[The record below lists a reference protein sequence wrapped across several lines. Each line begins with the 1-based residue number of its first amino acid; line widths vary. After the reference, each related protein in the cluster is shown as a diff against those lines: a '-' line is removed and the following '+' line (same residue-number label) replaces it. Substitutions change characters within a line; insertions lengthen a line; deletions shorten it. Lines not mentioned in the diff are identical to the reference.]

1 MDITIKELEHRYQM
15 KTPFE
20 RLALY
25 DVNASIQEGS
35 YVAVIG
41 HTGSGK
47 STLLQHLNGLLKP
60 TKGSIALGDTVLQA
74 NKKQKD
80 LKSLRKKVGIVFQFP
95 EHQLFEETILK
106 DICFGPMNFGVPQ
119 EKAEAK
125 AKEMLKL
132 VGLPESLLSRSP
144 FELSGGQM
152 RRVAIAGVLAMEP
165 EVLVLDEPTAGLDPR
180 GRKEIMDMFYELHQK
195 ANLTTI
201 LVTHSMED
209 AAHYADQ
216 MIVMHKGTVKVTGT
230 PRELFANRTD
240 MSSFGLDLPETIKF
254 QQTVEEKLGITFPR
268 PLLTMDEMAEAL
280 TALYQEDT
288 TS

>member
-25 DVNASIQEGS
+25 DVNASIKEGS

-41 HTGSGK
+41 HTGSDK

-74 NKKQKD
+74 NKKQKE

-106 DICFGPMNFGVPQ
+106 DICFGPMNFGVPK

-216 MIVMHKGTVKVTGT
+216 MIVMHKGTVKATGT

-254 QQTVEEKLGITFPR
+254 QQAVEEKLGMTFPR

>member
-216 MIVMHKGTVKVTGT
+216 MIVMHKGTVKATGT

-254 QQTVEEKLGITFPR
+254 QQTVEEKLGVTFPR

-288 TS
+288 TL